1 MKNTRALLL
10 LLLAASV
17 SGCHRSASGPS
28 ANDPGAT
35 LDPCPDGIVIVE
47 DQPGAPA
54 QLSITK
60 ARCEGSAWVAELTL
74 KNVGTK
80 PITGSEIAYI
90 EDYEN
95 KKGVSSSQS
104 DNSFTIEPGGSKV
117 LKSGGGF
124 ANGLS
129 YGKPVGA
136 LKHNTFRI
144 TQIQFSDGTSWGQPW
159 TGR

>member
-1 MKNTRALLL
+1 MKNTCALLL
-10 LLLAASV
+10 LLLTASV

-28 ANDPGAT
+28 PNDPAAT
-35 LDPCPDGIVIVE
+35 LGPCPDGITIVE

-60 ARCEGSAWVAELTL
+60 ARCEGSAWEVELTL

-104 DNSFTIEPGGSKV
+104 DNSFTIGPSGSKA
-117 LKSGGGF
+117 LRSGGGF

-136 LKHNTFRI
+136 LKRNAFRI
-144 TQIQFSDGTSWGQPW
+144 TQIRFSDSTTWGQPW

>member
-1 MKNTRALLL
+1 M
-10 LLLAASV
+10 
-17 SGCHRSASGPS
+17 
-28 ANDPGAT
+28 
-35 LDPCPDGIVIVE
+35 IVD

-60 ARCEGSAWVAELTL
+60 ARCGGSAWVAELTL

-90 EDYEN
+90 EDYEI

-104 DNSFTIEPGGSKV
+104 DSSFTIEPGGAKV

-124 ANGLS
+124 GNGLS